1 LYGIV
6 NRLCTALSIACVSI
20 ILALLAALGYG
31 VSDFSGGL
39 ASRRV
44 RPMTALLLAYPVATV
59 FTAMLLPL
67 APGSLSLGSAA
78 LAALAGLAGLVGFG
92 LMYRLMSTAPLNLVS
107 PVTGVLAAAT
117 PIAFGVLS
125 GEQPRLTAWFGI
137 AAGLVAVVL
146 ISSASDGGPHARL
159 RVQVLL
165 VALVSGAGFGLYFV
179 LLAHA
184 GVGTGLWPLLIAR
197 VSALVVIVAVAARP
211 GVIAAVDR
219 RTFGLAA
226 VAGALD
232 AAADVCFL
240 LATRDG
246 YLSLVSVITALYPAF
261 TALLAL
267 FVLRERA
274 GWLPRA
280 GLALSAVSLALIA
293 G

>member
-1 LYGIV
+1 M
-6 NRLCTALSIACVSI
+6 SI

-44 RPMTALLLAYPVATV
+44 RPTTALLCSYPVATV
-59 FTAMLLPL
+59 LTAVLLPL
-67 APGSLSLGSAA
+67 SPGSLSAASAG
-78 LAALAGLAGLVGFG
+78 LAALAGIAGLVGFG

-125 GEQPRLTAWFGI
+125 GEQPHLTAWFGI
-137 AAGLVAVVL
+137 ACGLVAVAL
-146 ISSASDGGPHARL
+146 ISSASDGSPHARL

-165 VALVSGAGFGLYFV
+165 VALASGAGFGLYFV

-197 VSALVVIVAVAARP
+197 VSALLVIVGVAGRR
-211 GVIAAVDR
+211 GVIATIDL
-219 RTFGLAA
+219 RTGVLAA

-232 AAADVCFL
+232 AVADVCFL
-240 LATRDG
+240 LAVREG
-246 YLSLVSVITALYPAF
+246 YLSLVSVVTAMYPAI
-261 TALLAL
+261 TVLLAL

-280 GLALSAVSLALIA
+280 GLALSAVSLILIA
-293 G
+293 H